1 MFFSQK
7 VVLFPLPSRWFII
20 LAFVLCVL
28 FFVILL
34 HILVEKCNKYWSNEI
49 SEVVEN
55 QEAEEQHSFFDFYT
69 GVNFIILISFILFIQ
84 FSLQYHLLSLRMSLL
99 LNDSKLILSMI
110 TIPKYYLKNPG
121 LRHYIWKKILRRST
135 TVQPD
140 NSDPPAPP
148 GGEFWRPASVP
159 QQTAQITGGS
169 LPENDQMELQ
179 SI

>member
-1 MFFSQK
+1 MTGDLKCAYFSQK

-69 GVNFIILISFILFIQ
+69 GVNYIIMISFIFFIQ
-84 FSLQYHLLSLRMSLL
+84 FLLQYLSLSLRISLL
-99 LNDSKLILSMI
+99 LKDSKNILTNMI
-110 TIPKYYLKNPG
+110 TIPNFYLKNPG

-135 TVQPD
+135 TVQP
-140 NSDPPAPP
+140 
-148 GGEFWRPASVP
+148 
-159 QQTAQITGGS
+159 
-169 LPENDQMELQ
+169 ENDQMELQ

>member
-1 MFFSQK
+1 MTGDLKCIFLKK
-7 VVLFPLPSRWFII
+7 VVLFSLPFRWFII
-20 LAFVLCVL
+20 LAFVLCIL
-28 FFVILL
+28 FFVVIL
-34 HILVEKCNKYWSNEI
+34 HILVEKCNEYRSNEI
-49 SEVVEN
+49 SDSEVVEN

-135 TVQPD
+135 TVQP
-140 NSDPPAPP
+140 
-148 GGEFWRPASVP
+148 
-159 QQTAQITGGS
+159 
-169 LPENDQMELQ
+169 ENDQMELQ
-179 SI
+179 SIWSAQPN